1 MRGFEP
7 RTFRMQSGRSTTEL
21 HPQLSLARKNLN
33 SHIKTSYAVSMSSIF
48 QNEIVKF
55 VIHKITISVYIND
68 ICVLKKLT
76 TI

>member
-1 MRGFEP
+1 
-7 RTFRMQSGRSTTEL
+7 
-21 HPQLSLARKNLN
+21 
-33 SHIKTSYAVSMSSIF
+33 MSSIF